1 MINGKQRY
9 IANHTPVTEST
20 FVPLGKTGDYEVKTS
35 LLGDAKFPPREYYT
49 LEYLM
54 EIGKPL
60 NEVPLTPLTPPPFS
74 VDNLMSN
81 LQIQE
86 NHD

>member
-9 IANHTPVTEST
+9 IATLAPVIESA
-20 FVPLGKTGDYEVKTS
+20 FVPLGQTGDYEVKRT

-60 NEVPLTPLTPPPFS
+60 NEVPLTPLTPPSFS

>member
-81 LQIQE
+81 LQIKE

>member
-9 IANHTPVTEST
+9 IASLVPVIESS
-20 FVPLGKTGDYEVKTS
+20 FVPLGQTGDYEVKTT

>member
-1 MINGKQRY
+1 MINGKRRY
-9 IANHTPVTEST
+9 IAAFTPVIAST
-20 FVPLGKTGDYEVKTS
+20 FEPLGHTGDFEVKTS
-35 LLGDAKFPPREYYT
+35 FLGDAKFPPREYYT

-60 NEVPLTPLTPPPFS
+60 NEVPLTPLTPPSFS
-74 VDNLMSN
+74 VEKLMSN
-81 LQIQE
+81 LQIDE